1 MGDLQVGLGLWPGF
15 GQQPDAAPESA
26 LEQQT
31 PEPVNAVADH
41 ADGARR
47 TAPRVAMIGSQSFGR
62 RPQAAWGNPAVVASS
77 TLVPAATASSG

>member
-15 GQQPDAAPESA
+15 GQQPDPAPESA

-47 TAPRVAMIGSQSFGR
+47 AAPRVPMIGSQSPGR
-62 RPQAAWGNPAVVASS
+62 RPQVARGDSAVMGVFHPGAVGQS
-77 TLVPAATASSG
+77 